1 MNYSLEDYD
10 YKLPVELIAQE
21 PALKRDGSRLL
32 HVKRSTG
39 EIKGYRFSEMPSLL
53 RKGDLL
59 IVNNTKVVPAKLFG
73 KKETGGKAEILVLEH
88 SPRPSNGDGDK
99 RWCLVRAS
107 KRPKQGTLIIFP
119 DGLTGTVGR
128 DGIDGAVELRF
139 DGKHTIDYILKKR
152 GCLPLPP
159 YIKRDANDRRSKM
172 DRKRYQTI
180 FSHFP
185 GAVAAPTA
193 GLHFTD
199 DIINTLK
206 SLGIDLVSITLLVGH
221 GTFKPVRVNDIRD
234 HEVGKESYFI
244 ENDAAGSIER
254 ARHEGRRIVAVG
266 TTVVR
271 TLETVFKKNGEIVP
285 GSGVTDLLIYPG
297 FKFQVVDSL
306 LTNFHLPRSS
316 LLFLVSAFAGRDLAM
331 EAYHIAVEKRYRF
344 YSYGDAMLIT

>member
-1 MNYSLEDYD
+1 MTYSLEDYD

-32 HVKRSTG
+32 HVNRSTG
-39 EIKGYRFSEMPSLL
+39 EIEGHQFSAMPSLL
-53 RKGDLL
+53 RNGDLL
-59 IVNNTKVVPAKLFG
+59 VVNNAKVFPAKLFG
-73 KKETGGKAEILVLEH
+73 KKETGGRVEILVLEH
-88 SPRPSNGDGDK
+88 LPRTSNDVGDK
-99 RWCLVRAS
+99 RWCRVRAS
-107 KRPKQGTLIIFP
+107 KRPKQGTLIILP

-128 DGIDGAVELRF
+128 EGVDGAVELRF
-139 DGKHTIDYILKKR
+139 DGEQAIDNVLQKR

-172 DRKRYQTI
+172 DRKRYQTV

-199 DIINTLK
+199 DIVNSLK

-234 HEVGKESYFI
+234 HQVGRESYFI
-244 ENDAAGSIER
+244 DNDAAGSIER
-254 ARHEGRRIVAVG
+254 ARLEGRRIVAVG

-271 TLETVFKKNGEIVP
+271 TLETVFKKNGKIVP

-297 FKFQVVDSL
+297 FKFQAVDSL

-316 LLFLVSAFAGRDLAM
+316 LLFLVSAFAGRALAM

>member
-1 MNYSLEDYD
+1 VTYSLEDYD

-32 HVKRSTG
+32 HVNRSTG
-39 EIKGYRFSEMPSLL
+39 EIEGHGFSAMPSLL
-53 RKGDLL
+53 RDGDLL
-59 IVNNTKVVPAKLFG
+59 VVNNAKVFPAKLFG
-73 KKETGGKAEILVLEH
+73 KKETGGRVEILVLEH
-88 SPRPSNGDGDK
+88 LPRASNDDGDK

-107 KRPKQGTLIIFP
+107 KRPKQGTLIILP

-128 DGIDGAVELRF
+128 EGVDGAVELRF
-139 DGKHTIDYILKKR
+139 DGKQAIDNVLQKR

-172 DRKRYQTI
+172 DRKRYQTV

-199 DIINTLK
+199 DIVNSLK

-234 HEVGKESYFI
+234 HQVGRESYFI
-244 ENDAAGSIER
+244 ENDAAGIIER

-271 TLETVFKKNGEIVP
+271 TLETVFKRNGKIVT

-297 FKFQVVDSL
+297 FKFQAVDSL
-306 LTNFHLPRSS
+306 LTNFHLPCSS
-316 LLFLVSAFAGRDLAM
+316 LLFLVSAFAGTALTM
-331 EAYHIAVEKRYRF
+331 KAYHIAVEKRYRF